1 MCLILS
7 AKINGVRIETIEV
20 DLRTFSIV
28 QSRGKHNQ
36 NSKFHDEIIKLLQ
49 NNIWQI
55 KNVNH
60 SIANA
65 V

>member
-7 AKINGVRIETIEV
+7 AKINGERIETIEI

-36 NSKFHDEIIKLLQ
+36 NSQYHDKIIALLK
-49 NNIWQI
+49 NNMWQI
-55 KNVNH
+55 KNANLNL
-60 SIANA
+60 ANA